1 MIFMSPTDA
10 IQPFDL
16 QRMFLG
22 DLPWWFTVE
31 VVVRTIIMYVYSLV
45 LIRLVSRR
53 AIGQLSLI
61 EFLLVIA
68 LGSAVGDPM
77 FYDDV
82 PLLHAMIVITVVIFL
97 NRLVVH
103 WINASEFF
111 ETFMEGVPITL
122 IEDGLINT
130 KNLDASH
137 LNREKLFER
146 LRTRSITHLGEID
159 RAYLEQGGEL
169 AVYRREPAGGAI
181 GLRITPPWDICP
193 PQYWRSGQQPT
204 DITYAG
210 CERCGNI
217 IHYTEGPLPPCLYC
231 GSKVWTDAVVL

>member
-1 MIFMSPTDA
+1 
-10 IQPFDL
+10 
-16 QRMFLG
+16 MFIG
-22 DLPWWFTVE
+22 DLPWWFTAE
-31 VVVRTIIMYVYSLV
+31 VIVRTVIMYVYSLL

-130 KNLDASH
+130 KNLDDSH
-137 LNREKLFER
+137 LNLEKLFEL

-159 RAYLEQGGEL
+159 RAYLEQGGEI
-169 AVYRREPAGGAI
+169 AVYKRNPVEVEA

-193 PQYWRSGQQPT
+193 PHRWHSGQRPEHT
-204 DITYAG
+204 THAG
-210 CERCGNI
+210 CARCGKVI
-217 IHYTEGPLPPCLYC
+217 ACDDDTPLPSCPHCHSDL
-231 GSKVWTDAVVL
+231 WTDAIIL